1 VSYKK
6 ILEIEREPKWEPH
19 LVKGG
24 TPSDVARSDSGSAA
38 ETASS
43 DLIVKD
49 GAIAMQ

>member
-1 VSYKK
+1 VSYRKAS
-6 ILEIEREPKWEPH
+6 EIEWEPKWGPH

-24 TPSDVARSDSGSAA
+24 TPSDVARSDSSSAA